1 MAFRQKLCII
11 YTILG
16 VWAILSSREII
27 KKLRQAGWVL
37 DTVNGSHHH
46 FRHPARAGKV
56 TVTHPAKDTPIGTIR
71 SIEKQSGV
79 KLR

>member
-1 MAFRQKLCII
+1 MAICPNLCIF

-27 KKLRQAGWVL
+27 KKLRQAGWIL
-37 DTVNGSHHH
+37 DTVNGSHNH

-71 SIEKQSGV
+71 SIEK
-79 KLR
+79 